1 MSTEIDS
8 PQLAR
13 SRKKKL
19 KEKYT
24 EKKDKKRKRHT
35 SDDLELPSPTKKRR
49 STHHSKSPVV
59 HIAPQTQFESPV
71 SAFYKQ
77 TSSLYLPL
85 PPISQTH
92 ALQGLCAEYLSPLI
106 LTYYPP
112 LHGVIIS
119 YSNASL
125 SSDPDPESKPAYA
138 RAVDEYA
145 ASFVWLT
152 VDFVVFKPQKGN
164 VIEGWINLQNES
176 NIGLLCLNFFNAT
189 IERKRL
195 ASGWKWISGG
205 MKPPRKRRLK
215 VAAKGADAESNEDK
229 NEDEEASGGAEE
241 YNLEDAQ
248 GYFQDAQGE
257 KVEGL
262 IRFKVKDLEIS
273 RSMDRESVF
282 LNIVGTMLNDKD
294 EKALQE
300 EEATRVKERGKKRS
314 THAMTGALANDSDG
328 SMEVDRNGELT
339 AELKHRGNR

>member
-1 MSTEIDS
+1 MSMEADI

-13 SRKKKL
+13 SKKKKKL
-19 KEKYT
+19 KEKDA

-35 SDDLELPSPTKKRR
+35 SVDLELASPSKKRR
-49 STHHSKSPVV
+49 STHHSKSPVAQ
-59 HIAPQTQFESPV
+59 IAPQTQDEPPV
-71 SAFYKQ
+71 SPFYKQ
-77 TSSLYLPL
+77 ISSLYLPL

-92 ALQGLCAEYLSPLI
+92 ALQGLCAEHLSPLI
-106 LTYYPP
+106 LTYCPP

-125 SSDPDPESKPAYA
+125 SSDPNPESKPAYA

-152 VDFVVFKPQKGN
+152 ADFVIFKPQKGN

-205 MKPPRKRRLK
+205 MKPPGKRKLK
-215 VAAKGADAESNEDK
+215 KAANGADAES

-241 YNLEDAQ
+241 NNLEDAQ
-248 GYFQDAQGE
+248 GYFEDAHGE

-282 LNIVGTMLNDKD
+282 LNIEGTMLSDKD

-300 EEATRVKERGKKRS
+300 QEAMRVSERGKEQPK
-314 THAMTGALANDSDG
+314 HAMTGVLANVNDG
-328 SMEVDRNGELT
+328 SMDVDRNG
-339 AELKHRGNR
+339 